1 MNANKQTEDK
11 KIYKGM
17 IRNIKLEKIQ
27 IYLYQNQNIS

>member
-1 MNANKQTEDK
+1 MNANKLTEDK